1 MKRYQRRFEE
11 VSNFKEAN
19 LPQKFNDK
27 ISININDIND
37 LKKVIIRI
45 IGTYYNDIKPF
56 NYVIIE
62 DESYEYGKI
71 PFAGSTHYILSFII
85 KDSKY
90 KGTFNVYT
98 PTGFLN
104 KNVKTYWLYITD
116 GDIEL
121 NIEIKNKGDYK

>member
-1 MKRYQRRFEE
+1 MKRYKRYNEKLIL
-11 VSNFKEAN
+11 KETN
-19 LPQKFNDK
+19 LPLNFRDTL
-27 ISININDIND
+27 SVNINNIND

-45 IGTYYNDIKPF
+45 IGTYFNDIKPF
-56 NYVIIE
+56 NNVIIE

-71 PFAGSTHYILSFII
+71 PFAGSTQYLLAFSI
-85 KDSKY
+85 KDSRY
-90 KGTFNVYT
+90 KGSFNIYT

-104 KNVKTYWLYITD
+104 KNTKKYWVYITD